1 MPKKRL
7 VGSGNAVKNEC
18 RECFGSRWK
27 SCLSMICKLNDKT
40 ISVRKRIRL
49 HCLDCVGTSY
59 EIEKCTGRLLFGKRL
74 CFLHPYRFRKEK
86 IEKWKKQIIMFD
98 SILGKYRTKVK
109 EHKITNF
116 ESGVI

>member
-1 MPKKRL
+1 MNKRGMEALAEYRKKILSGEILPKKRL

-49 HCLDCVGTSY
+49 HCLDCAGTSY
-59 EIEKCTGRLLFGKRL
+59 EVEKCTGKLLSKKGL

-86 IEKWKKQIIMFD
+86 IENKK
-98 SILGKYRTKVK
+98 
-109 EHKITNF
+109 
-116 ESGVI
+116 